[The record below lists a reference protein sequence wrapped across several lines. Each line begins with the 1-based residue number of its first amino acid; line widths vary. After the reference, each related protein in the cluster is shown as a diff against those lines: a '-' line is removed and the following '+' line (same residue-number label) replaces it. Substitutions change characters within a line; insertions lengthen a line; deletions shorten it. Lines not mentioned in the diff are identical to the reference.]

1 MLAIATVG
9 DGGASTC
16 QQQSGHSNRDD
27 IGTRV
32 GDDIAIT
39 LGSGTL
45 HQSGNCLLQGF
56 TSCVDLLLR
65 GVAVVGD
72 LTGLLQR
79 GAQSVGGVVGVETQ
93 VDGGGL
99 V

>member
-16 QQQSGHSNRDD
+16 QQQSSQSDRGD
-27 IGTRV
+27 IGARV
-32 GDDIAIT
+32 GNNVAIT

-79 GAQSVGGVVGVETQ
+79 GAQSVGESSV
-93 VDGGGL
+93 
-99 V
+99 

>member
-1 MLAIATVG
+1 MLAIAAVG
-9 DGGASTC
+9 DCGAGTG

-45 HQSGNCLLQGF
+45 HQAGNCLLESL

-65 GVAVVGD
+65 GVAVVGTSRAFFSAARRA
-72 LTGLLQR
+72 L
-79 GAQSVGGVVGVETQ
+79 AESSV
-93 VDGGGL
+93 
-99 V
+99 